1 MPEAL
6 MLIMG
11 QDSSK
16 MLKIALIITAWAQA
30 HTTWK
35 EDSLESTQAI
45 VDEVV
50 KFMVAYE
57 VVMVAQIMSLEQA
70 AALRYFFIPS
80 SWGTSKMPAWARAW
94 ADVALKAHQHK
105 IVEMVK

>member
-1 MPEAL
+1 

-50 KFMVAYE
+50 K
-57 VVMVAQIMSLEQA
+57 S
-70 AALRYFFIPS
+70 S
-80 SWGTSKMPAWARAW
+80 SW
-94 ADVALKAHQHK
+94 
-105 IVEMVK
+105 